1 MMSENNGWIKC
12 SERLPGIFN
21 HNGVFRSDVVMCFGI
36 DELGDG
42 ESHILAFMVTGNR
55 FYSFNGECVKI
66 THWQPLPPP
75 PTE

>member
-1 MMSENNGWIKC
+1 MAGLSVVIDC
-12 SERLPGIFN
+12 LVFLIIT
-21 HNGVFRSDVVMCFGI
+21 GVFRSDVVMCFGI